1 MEGRYSTLFTYS
13 PLYSYLSLKWPG
25 HLLWK
30 VRNPR
35 QGGCPFSTV
44 DRHGCAHA
52 SRISKTHRP
61 VENQRLLL
69 LFLPL
74 VVLLNFRFFLS
85 LKNKSIIVLVI
96 SFSYKKIFKISIV
109 HKGHGSA
116 SKLLL
121 NWFELSLAVSC
132 APNFQKVSRMLSLS
146 SFQSTGWMGHG
157 PPEWTRAK
165 PNFTGMFKTSFS
177 QVH

>member
-1 MEGRYSTLFTYS
+1 MCFVWHRSVAALVREVVAGRVLIGMMMRDSSMLQTIMWQWVQGYPLWHIMEGRYSMLFNFR

-52 SRISKTHRP
+52 SRISKTHGP
-61 VENQRLLL
+61 VGNQQLLL
-69 LFLPL
+69 LILPL
-74 VVLLNFRFFLS
+74 AVLLNFRFFLS

-96 SFSYKKIFKISIV
+96 SFSYKKHLQNFY
-109 HKGHGSA
+109 
-116 SKLLL
+116 
-121 NWFELSLAVSC
+121 SL
-132 APNFQKVSRMLSLS
+132 Q
-146 SFQSTGWMGHG
+146 G
-157 PPEWTRAK
+157 PWVCK
-165 PNFTGMFKTSFS
+165 
-177 QVH
+177 